1 MNRVKGTDKFLKLFQ
16 EAEQVLLAFP
26 LYTDC
31 MPGIVKVF
39 IESLEP
45 LCSRE
50 GNPDVGFIVQSGF
63 PEAIHSRYVEK
74 YLEKPSLRLGCR

>member
-1 MNRVKGTDKFLKLFQ
+1 
-16 EAEQVLLAFP
+16 
-26 LYTDC
+26 